1 MTAPTEFSPAQLAV
15 LAEARA
21 LGGWAILEG
30 SVVRREASG
39 MMSCPVLVA
48 SDAALAAITYREGH
62 EIGSAADDPTDPRR
76 PALLAALG
84 MEVTS

>member
-1 MTAPTEFSPAQLAV
+1 MTAPTQFSPAQLAV

-21 LGGWAILEG
+21 LGGWKVLLHG
-30 SVVRREASG
+30 GVRRIVPWPE
-39 MMSCPVLVA
+39 CPLGAVPYAMTRLNHGER
-48 SDAALAAITYREGH
+48 LGIIH
-62 EIGSAADDPTDPRR
+62 AADRPTDPRR